1 MGWDYES
8 VKRWTRK
15 FDIFSYDL
23 LLVPMHLNGNH
34 WIFSVADLRAR
45 GLEHNDSLGVT
56 APNLSINL
64 SIYVLNCGSINL

>member
-1 MGWDYES
+1 MGFDYAS

-34 WIFSVADLRAR
+34 WTFSVADLRVC
-45 GLEHNDSLGVT
+45 GLELNDSLGVT

-64 SIYVLNCGSINL
+64 SVYIYRLIY